1 MTDERPGTTSP
12 PAAGHAPVLPEIP
25 AETTLLAA
33 RIRELVEA
41 GVFTDA
47 GAADLRVASEHVAA
61 ATALLREHTREKPL
75 LLSYLDGNQ
84 VSVHNPV
91 EGPGNPLA
99 PPMVGLEIDDS
110 GATCS
115 SALLGAAYEG
125 PPGRVHGGW
134 VASLLDHAVGRAVAV
149 AGHPAMTVSLTV
161 DYRRG
166 TPHGVPLT
174 INARFTGKEG
184 RKVFASG
191 EIVAG
196 GETTAEARAILVTY

>member
-1 MTDERPGTTSP
+1 MTDKTPGTTSL
-12 PAAGHAPVLPEIP
+12 PAAGPVPVIAEIP
-25 AETTLLAA
+25 AETTLLAG
-33 RIRELVEA
+33 RVRELVEA
-41 GVFTDA
+41 SVLADVA
-47 GAADLRVASEHVAA
+47 GEELREAAEHVAA
-61 ATALLREHTREKPL
+61 ATALLRGSTREHPL

-99 PPMVGLEIDDS
+99 PPMVGMEIDDD
-110 GATCS
+110 GTTS
-115 SALLGAAYEG
+115 STALLNAAYEG

-184 RKVFASG
+184 RKVFATG
-191 EIVAG
+191 EIVAD
-196 GETTAEARAILVTY
+196 GEITAQASAILVTY

>member
-1 MTDERPGTTSP
+1 MTDERPGTTSL
-12 PAAGHAPVLPEIP
+12 PAAGPVPVIPEIP
-25 AETTLLAA
+25 AETTLLAG

-41 GVFTDA
+41 SVHTDVD
-47 GAADLRVASEHVAA
+47 GPDLREAAEHVAA
-61 ATALLREHTREKPL
+61 AAALLRERTRDRPL
-75 LLSYLDGNQ
+75 LLSHVDGHQ

-99 PPMVGLEIDDS
+99 PPMVGVKIDDS
-110 GATCS
+110 GATS
-115 SALLGAAYEG
+115 STALLGAAYEG

-149 AGHPAMTVSLTV
+149 AGHPAMTVSLAV

-166 TPHGVPLT
+166 TPHGAPLT

-184 RKVFASG
+184 RKVFATG
-191 EIVAG
+191 EIVAD
-196 GETTAEARAILVTY
+196 GEVTAEASAILVTY

>member
-12 PAAGHAPVLPEIP
+12 PAALPAPVLPEIP

-41 GVFTDA
+41 GVFTDV
-47 GAADLRVASEHVAA
+47 AAEDLRAASEHVAA
-61 ATALLREHTREKPL
+61 ATELLRERTREKPL
-75 LLSYLDGNQ
+75 LLSYLDGHQ

-99 PPMVGLEIDDS
+99 PPVVGLEIDDS
-110 GATCS
+110 GATSS

-184 RKVFASG
+184 RKVFATG
-191 EIVAG
+191 EIVAD
-196 GETTAEARAILVTY
+196 GETTAEASAILVTY

>member
-1 MTDERPGTTSP
+1 MTDEKPGTTSL
-12 PAAGHAPVLPEIP
+12 PAAVAAPVIPEIP
-25 AETTLLAA
+25 AETTLLAG
-33 RIRELVEA
+33 RIRELIEA
-41 GVFTDA
+41 GVHTDA
-47 GAADLRVASEHVAA
+47 TAEDLRAAAEHVSA
-61 ATALLREHTREKPL
+61 ATALLRERTRDEPL
-75 LLSYLDGNQ
+75 LMSYVDGHQ
-84 VSVHNPV
+84 VSVNNPV

-99 PPMVGLEIDDS
+99 PPMVGVEIDES
-110 GATCS
+110 GATSS

-134 VASLLDHAVGRAVAV
+134 VASLLDHALGRATAV

-184 RKVFASG
+184 RKVFATG
-191 EIVAG
+191 EIVAD
-196 GETTAEARAILVTY
+196 GETTAQASAILVTY

>member
-1 MTDERPGTTSP
+1 MTDERQGTTSS
-12 PAAGHAPVLPEIP
+12 PAAGPAPVLPEIP

-41 GVFTDA
+41 GVFTDVA
-47 GAADLRVASEHVAA
+47 TEDLRAAADHVAA
-61 ATALLREHTREKPL
+61 ATELLRGRTREKPL
-75 LLSYLDGNQ
+75 LLSYVDGKQ

-99 PPMVGLEIDDS
+99 PPMVGLEIDGS
-110 GATCS
+110 GATSS

-174 INARFTGKEG
+174 IKARFTGKEG
-184 RKVFASG
+184 RKVFATG
-191 EIVAG
+191 EIVAD
-196 GETTAEARAILVTY
+196 GETTAEANAILVTY

>member
-1 MTDERPGTTSP
+1 MTDRTPGATSL
-12 PAAGHAPVLPEIP
+12 PAAGPVPVIPEIP
-25 AETTLLAA
+25 AGTTLLAGRA
-33 RIRELVEA
+33 RELAEA
-41 GVFTDA
+41 AVFTDA
-47 GAADLRVASEHVAA
+47 DADALQRAAEHVAA
-61 ATALLREHTREKPL
+61 ATALLRGRTREKPL
-75 LLSYLDGNQ
+75 LLSYVDGHQ

-99 PPMVGLEIDDS
+99 PPMVGLEIDES
-110 GATCS
+110 GTTS
-115 SALLGAAYEG
+115 STALLSAAYEG

-174 INARFTGKEG
+174 INARFTGEEG
-184 RKVFASG
+184 RKVFATA
-191 EIVAG
+191 EIVAD
-196 GETTAEARAILVTY
+196 GEITAEASAILVTY

>member
-1 MTDERPGTTSP
+1 MTDTTSGSTP
-12 PAAGHAPVLPEIP
+12 LPAAGPVPVIPEIP
-25 AETTLLAA
+25 GGTTLLAG
-33 RIRELVEA
+33 RVRELVEA
-41 GVFTDA
+41 GVLTDV
-47 GAADLRVASEHVAA
+47 GDEDLRQAAEHVAA
-61 ATALLREHTREKPL
+61 ATELLRGRTREDPM

-99 PPMVGLEIDDS
+99 PPMVGLEVDGS
-110 GATCS
+110 GTTTS
-115 SALLGAAYEG
+115 TALLSAAYEG

-174 INARFTGKEG
+174 INARFTGEEG
-184 RKVFASG
+184 RKVFATG
-191 EIVAG
+191 EVVAD
-196 GETTAEARAILVTY
+196 GEVTAEARAILVTY